1 MLGRMDNSDE
11 IDLVQKQS
19 DIGLSCL
26 SRLLRHTTSRIFTVY
41 IAYV

>member
-1 MLGRMDNSDE
+1 MLGRIDNSDDIE
-11 IDLVQKQS
+11 LVQKQS

-26 SRLLRHTTSRIFTVY
+26 SRHLRHTTSRIFTVY